1 MKNQKG
7 GAIFALLAGLIAS
20 AVAGA
25 TQIGGGVKKR
35 KPKKESLICCNTK
48 NRLRIENGE
57 WRITFLML

>member
-35 KPKKESLICCNTK
+35 KPKKRKPKKPRSRK
-48 NRLRIENGE
+48 YKKRV
-57 WRITFLML
+57 

>member
-25 TQIGGGVKKR
+25 TQIGGGIRKPKKPKKR
-35 KPKKESLICCNTK
+35 KPKTQKKKAKRPSK
-48 NRLRIENGE
+48 KYKKRV
-57 WRITFLML
+57 

>member
-35 KPKKESLICCNTK
+35 KPKKPKTQK
-48 NRLRIENGE
+48 RKPR
-57 WRITFLML
+57 RRKYKKRV

>member
-35 KPKKESLICCNTK
+35 KPKTPKKRKLKKAKRSRK
-48 NRLRIENGE
+48 YKKRV
-57 WRITFLML
+57 

>member
-35 KPKKESLICCNTK
+35 KKTQKRKPKKPRRRK
-48 NRLRIENGE
+48 YKKRV
-57 WRITFLML
+57 

>member
-25 TQIGGGVKKR
+25 TQIGGGMKKR
-35 KPKKESLICCNTK
+35 KPKKPK
-48 NRLRIENGE
+48 RPR
-57 WRITFLML
+57 RRKYKKRV

>member
-35 KPKKESLICCNTK
+35 KPKKPK
-48 NRLRIENGE
+48 KPKKPRRKKYKK
-57 WRITFLML
+57 RV

>member
-35 KPKKESLICCNTK
+35 KPKKPKTQKPKKRKPRSRK
-48 NRLRIENGE
+48 YKKRV
-57 WRITFLML
+57 

>member
-35 KPKKESLICCNTK
+35 KKPKTQKLKKKKAKRPSK
-48 NRLRIENGE
+48 KYKKRV
-57 WRITFLML
+57 

>member
-35 KPKKESLICCNTK
+35 KPKKPKTQKPKKRKPRSK
-48 NRLRIENGE
+48 KYKKRV
-57 WRITFLML
+57 